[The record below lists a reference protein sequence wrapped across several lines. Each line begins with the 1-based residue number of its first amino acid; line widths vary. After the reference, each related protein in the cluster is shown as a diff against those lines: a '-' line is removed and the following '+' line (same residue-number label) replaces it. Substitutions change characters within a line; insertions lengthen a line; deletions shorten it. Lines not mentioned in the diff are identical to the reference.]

1 MKCALLAVLL
11 GTVVLAVGC
20 TGSQTRDLGITG
32 LELYYGALV
41 GSPFWPDGVERLSA
55 EEVKALASTTW
66 DAGDWAVERAKE
78 ELKSKE

>member
-1 MKCALLAVLL
+1 MKRTLLTVLLASALV
-11 GTVVLAVGC
+11 TIGC

-41 GSPFWPDGVERLSA
+41 GSPFWPDGVERLST

-78 ELKSKE
+78 ELKTKE